1 MPHRGLKTLLLGVLL
16 AGTLLLV
23 APMAS
28 QARPGWLSRGAT
40 VDAPLPSRAPS
51 GRLQE
56 VAPPG
61 AVQDLRRKLSVH
73 HPQLKLLRPADGSVI
88 NSDGV
93 DLELAVQDWP
103 VSRDLQLGLGPH
115 VAVQVDDRPP
125 IRLDQMKD
133 GQVQLHL
140 DGLAPGSHR
149 FSAWAAYPWGE
160 AVKTPGAAIQ
170 GRWHLWQ
177 QLAGTQPEPDAPWL
191 VPIPASGSESRQ
203 PLLLDW
209 LIWNAP
215 LQNLR
220 DGDGRWRLRI
230 SLDGDSFLVDHQ
242 DALWLKGSG
251 SSGSTVQMELLNARG
266 EPLQPVFNN
275 RLMRIE
281 PDRDE
286 HPAWLKAHLSDAEL
300 QRLSGEPITTS
311 ASPAASNA
319 KADLDAEPDAAAMPD
334 PGRADQVAVREEVA
348 VQEEE
353 VVPEDKAVQADQP
366 IQAIAPARPKDTTA
380 QDADLPAE
388 GSAAQDGADQDSETQ
403 DSAVQELAL
412 NEVAA
417 GDAAE
422 DGLAPINT
430 NRAKKPAPKPPS
442 QKTPAP
448 KNAAPPEAPT
458 AAGEPLLKPESS
470 LGGSARELLNPD
482 GRLKQS

>member
-1 MPHRGLKTLLLGVLL
+1 MPRRGLKTLLLGVLL
-16 AGTLLLV
+16 AGTLLLS
-23 APMAS
+23 APRAS
-28 QARPGWLSRGAT
+28 QARPGWLTRGAT
-40 VDAPLPSRAPS
+40 VDAPLPSQAPS

-73 HPQLKLLRPADGSVI
+73 QPQLKLLRPADGSVI
-88 NSDGV
+88 SSNGV
-93 DLELAVQDWP
+93 DLELAVKDWP

-115 VAVQVDDRPP
+115 VAVQVDDRAP

-140 DGLAPGSHR
+140 DGLSPGSHR

-177 QLAGTQPEPDAPWL
+177 KLAGTQPEPDAPWL
-191 VPIPASGSESRQ
+191 VPIPASGSENRQ

-251 SSGSTVQMELLNARG
+251 SSGSTVQMELLNAQG

-275 RLMRIE
+275 RLIRLE
-281 PDRDE
+281 ADRRDR
-286 HPAWLKAHLSDAEL
+286 PVWLKARLSEDEL
-300 QRLSGEPITTS
+300 ERLSGTPQQEHIDPEPS
-311 ASPAASNA
+311 LQRSPAKEEQDDDQEAQEEAQQADVASEPVVA
-319 KADLDAEPDAAAMPD
+319 TAEEPTTEPELATVDDSIEEAVDEAIDDDDDPTPLMDPAPAPQQLEPD
-334 PGRADQVAVREEVA
+334 
-348 VQEEE
+348 
-353 VVPEDKAVQADQP
+353 
-366 IQAIAPARPKDTTA
+366 
-380 QDADLPAE
+380 
-388 GSAAQDGADQDSETQ
+388 
-403 DSAVQELAL
+403 
-412 NEVAA
+412 
-417 GDAAE
+417 
-422 DGLAPINT
+422 
-430 NRAKKPAPKPPS
+430 PAPVRQP
-442 QKTPAP
+442 
-448 KNAAPPEAPT
+448 
-458 AAGEPLLKPESS
+458 EPLLRPESS

-482 GRLKQS
+482 GRLKQP

>member
-1 MPHRGLKTLLLGVLL
+1 MPRRGLKTLLLGVLL
-16 AGTLLLV
+16 ASTLLLV
-23 APMAS
+23 APLAS
-28 QARPGWLSRGAT
+28 QARPGWLTRGAT

-88 NSDGV
+88 SSDGV
-93 DLELAVQDWP
+93 DLELGVQDWP
-103 VSRDLQLGLGPH
+103 VSRDRQLGLGPH

-177 QLAGTQPEPDAPWL
+177 QLLGTQPEPDAPWL
-191 VPIPASGSESRQ
+191 VPIPASGSGSRQ

-242 DALWLKGSG
+242 EALWLKGSG
-251 SSGSTVQMELLNARG
+251 GSGSTVQMELLNAQG

-275 RLMRIE
+275 RLIRIE
-281 PDRDE
+281 PDRSE
-286 HPAWLKAHLSDAEL
+286 HPAWMKAHLSDAEL
-300 QRLSGEPITTS
+300 LRLSGEPITT
-311 ASPAASNA
+311 APSPAASHT
-319 KADLDAEPDAAAMPD
+319 KADSDAEPDAATVSD
-334 PGRADQVAVREEVA
+334 PGLPDQ
-348 VQEEE
+348 E
-353 VVPEDKAVQADQP
+353 VVPEPEDNAVQAGQP
-366 IQAIAPARPKDTTA
+366 MQAEAPARPKDTTP
-380 QDADLPAE
+380 QDADVPAE
-388 GSAAQDGADQDSETQ
+388 EPATEDISVQDGAAKEG
-403 DSAVQELAL
+403 AAKEGAAQELTTKK
-412 NEVAA
+412 VAA

-422 DGLAPINT
+422 DGLAPIDT
-430 NRAKKPAPKPPS
+430 NRAKTPAAKPPA
-442 QKTPAP
+442 Q
-448 KNAAPPEAPT
+448 KNAASPEVPT

>member
-1 MPHRGLKTLLLGVLL
+1 MPRRGLKTLLLGVLL

-40 VDAPLPSRAPS
+40 VDSPLPSRAPS

-73 HPQLKLLRPADGSVI
+73 HPQLKLLGPADGSVI

-125 IRLDQMKD
+125 IRLDQMND

-300 QRLSGEPITTS
+300 QRLSGKPITTS

-319 KADLDAEPDAAAMPD
+319 KPEKDHEPDAAAVPD
-334 PGRADQVAVREEVA
+334 PGQADQEAVRDEEA
-348 VQEEE
+348 VREEE

-366 IQAIAPARPKDTTA
+366 IQAIAPARPKGTTA
-380 QDADLPAE
+380 QDAALSAE
-388 GSAAQDGADQDSETQ
+388 GSAAQD
-403 DSAVQELAL
+403 SAAQELAP
-412 NEVAA
+412 NEVTA

-422 DGLAPINT
+422 DGLAPIDT

-442 QKTPAP
+442 QKPPAP

-458 AAGEPLLKPESS
+458 AAEEPLLKPESS

>member
-1 MPHRGLKTLLLGVLL
+1 MPRQGLKTLLLGVLL
-16 AGTLLLV
+16 AGTLLLS
-23 APMAS
+23 APRAS
-28 QARPGWLSRGAT
+28 QARPGWLTRGAT

-73 HPQLKLLRPADGSVI
+73 QPQLKLLRPADGSVI
-88 NSDGV
+88 SSNGV
-93 DLELAVQDWP
+93 DLELAVKDWP

-115 VAVQVDDRPP
+115 VAVQVDDRAP

-140 DGLAPGSHR
+140 DGLSPGSHR

-177 QLAGTQPEPDAPWL
+177 KLAGTQPEPDAPWL
-191 VPIPASGSESRQ
+191 VPIPASGSENRQ

-251 SSGSTVQMELLNARG
+251 SSGSTVQMELLNAQG

-275 RLMRIE
+275 RLIRIE

-300 QRLSGEPITTS
+300 QRLSGEPIT
-311 ASPAASNA
+311 AAPSPAESNA
-319 KADLDAEPDAAAMPD
+319 KPEPEPEPDAAAVPD
-334 PGRADQVAVREEVA
+334 PGQPDQEA
-348 VQEEE
+348 VQEEN
-353 VVPEDKAVQADQP
+353 AVQAEKAVPAEQP
-366 IQAIAPARPKDTTA
+366 SKRDGPKQALPQARPKDSTTP
-380 QDADLPAE
+380 DADLAAE
-388 GSAAQDGADQDSETQ
+388 DVAAEDVEAKKRAAE
-403 DSAVQELAL
+403 ELAVK
-412 NEVAA
+412 EVAA
-417 GDAAE
+417 RDEAE
-422 DGLAPINT
+422 DGLAPIDT
-430 NRAKKPAPKPPS
+430 NRAKKPAPKPPA
-442 QKTPAP
+442 QKNAVPE
-448 KNAAPPEAPT
+448 NAAPPEAPS
-458 AAGEPLLKPESS
+458 AAEEPLLKPESS

>member
-1 MPHRGLKTLLLGVLL
+1 MPRRGLKTLLLGVLL
-16 AGTLLLV
+16 ASALLLV

-28 QARPGWLSRGAT
+28 QARPGWLRRGAT

-61 AVQDLRRKLSVH
+61 AVQDLRRKLTVH

-88 NSDGV
+88 SSDGV
-93 DLELAVQDWP
+93 DLELGVQDWP

-125 IRLDQMKD
+125 IRLDQIND

-177 QLAGTQPEPDAPWL
+177 QLSGTQPEPDAPWL
-191 VPIPASGSESRQ
+191 VPIPASGSASRQ

-242 DALWLKGSG
+242 DALWLKGSS
-251 SSGSTVQMELLNARG
+251 SSGSTVQMELLNAHG

-275 RLMRIE
+275 RLIRIE
-281 PDRDE
+281 PDRE
-286 HPAWLKAHLSDAEL
+286 EQPAWMKAHLSDAEL
-300 QRLSGEPITTS
+300 QRLSGEPITTA

-319 KADLDAEPDAAAMPD
+319 KADSDAEPDAAAVSD
-334 PGRADQVAVREEVA
+334 PGLPDQEA
-348 VQEEE
+348 VQE
-353 VVPEDKAVQADQP
+353 DNAVQADQP
-366 IQAIAPARPKDTTA
+366 MQAIAPSRPKDSPP
-380 QDADLPAE
+380 QDADVLAE
-388 GSAAQDGADQDSETQ
+388 ERAGEERAGEDSSVQDGAAEKRAT
-403 DSAVQELAL
+403 QELDAKKA
-412 NEVAA
+412 AA

-422 DGLAPINT
+422 DGLAPIDT
-430 NRAKKPAPKPPS
+430 KRAKTPAP
-442 QKTPAP
+442 KTPAP
-448 KNAAPPEAPT
+448 KNAASPEAPT
-458 AAGEPLLKPESS
+458 VAGEPLLKPESS